1 MVSCYIAEFE
11 FGKQTRYFAY
21 MASHHFYEFVRQV
34 SIWNMRK
41 YTFSRDNNVAL
52 PTERLLGI
60 FIHTSGITRSL
71 QFN

>member
-1 MVSCYIAEFE
+1 MVSRYIAEFE

-21 MASHHFYEFVRQV
+21 IASRHFYEFVRQA
-34 SIWNMRK
+34 SIRNMHK
-41 YTFSRDNNVAL
+41 YTFRLDNNVAT